1 MKQRPRYQKDK
12 KIALFKT
19 ATRAVWGFE
28 KVFKTY
34 LHTEEAAG
42 LWAYARHLSGAE
54 QLQARQKQSNE
65 TAKFVVAFSPKIT
78 TDLYIEFNGTT
89 YKVVSIDPYEYNKTD
104 LEIRAEEVSPPS
116 FDEVEY
122 EEF

>member
-1 MKQRPRYQKDK
+1 LKQRPRIQKDK
-12 KIALFKT
+12 KIAVFKT
-19 ATRAVWGFE
+19 AVRSVWGYE

-34 LHTEEAAG
+34 LQAQEQAG

-65 TAKFVVAFSPKIT
+65 TAKFVVSFSPKIT

-89 YKVVSIDPYEYNKTD
+89 YKVASIDPYEYNKTD
-104 LEIRAEEVSPPS
+104 LEIRAEEISPPT

-122 EEF
+122 EEY